1 MSTTVPQNISKT
13 NVGGRHKPT
22 RSSLRHSRMLVLKN
36 MEGTSFINLKT
47 PLLSISLFITLIFL
61 IIQYSILASYPF
73 LVLSFLS
80 FFLKTKPQK

>member
-36 MEGTSFINLKT
+36 MEGKLYVLFLQPQKT
-47 PLLSISLFITLIFL
+47 YLLN
-61 IIQYSILASYPF
+61 PF
-73 LVLSFLS
+73 LPFYYLLA
-80 FFLKTKPQK
+80 